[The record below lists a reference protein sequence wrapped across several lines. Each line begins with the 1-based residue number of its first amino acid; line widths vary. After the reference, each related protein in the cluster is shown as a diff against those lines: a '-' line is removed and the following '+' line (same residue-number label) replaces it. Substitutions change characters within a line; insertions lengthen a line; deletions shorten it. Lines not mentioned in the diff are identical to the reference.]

1 MLLTFLSVT
10 FINTV
15 RLYMQLKRFLS
26 NWNFARLRHFQENRI
41 GEKTVIQVHTVSS
54 LIQCH
59 AQNVHPVT
67 RLQTGC
73 VSNVTLFCTTSA
85 SDDTKKAGQGFLI
98 PSSQRWLTVSYQFF
112 ILLTVVVLGHLFL
125 FLFFICFSSK
135 CFNPLEDRVWN
146 QTRTKSRC

>member
-26 NWNFARLRHFQENRI
+26 NWDFARLRHFQENRI
-41 GEKTVIQVHTVSS
+41 GEKTVIQVHTGSS

-59 AQNVHPVT
+59 AQSVHPVN

-112 ILLTVVVLGHLFL
+112 DTV
-125 FLFFICFSSK
+125 I
-135 CFNPLEDRVWN
+135 N
-146 QTRTKSRC
+146 T

>member
-1 MLLTFLSVT
+1 M
-10 FINTV
+10 
-15 RLYMQLKRFLS
+15 KRFLS
-26 NWNFARLRHFQENRI
+26 NWDFARLRHFQENRI
-41 GEKTVIQVHTVSS
+41 GEKTVIQVHTGSS

-59 AQNVHPVT
+59 AQSVHPVN

-112 ILLTVVVLGHLFL
+112 DTV
-125 FLFFICFSSK
+125 I
-135 CFNPLEDRVWN
+135 N
-146 QTRTKSRC
+146 T